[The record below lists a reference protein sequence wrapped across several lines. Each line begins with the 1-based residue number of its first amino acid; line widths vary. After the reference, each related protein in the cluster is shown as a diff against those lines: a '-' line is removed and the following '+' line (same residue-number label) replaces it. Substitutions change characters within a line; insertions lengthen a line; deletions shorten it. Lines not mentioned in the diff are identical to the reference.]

1 MGNAMSTAEYFRM
14 SLKVTV
20 CVPLRSLY
28 ALVSSEPTPSSTE
41 RSRPV
46 RLATM
51 RVWPPNVGMPV
62 RSCVGVS
69 KNMTPPWPPTYHWKL
84 PLPGSWAATESALN
98 DSARAATGMLR
109 ESMRITDCLRKVSAP
124 GGPWRLPR
132 PQSAVRQNAWN
143 VLESAGG
150 EGERWRRYLLVY

>member
-1 MGNAMSTAEYFRM
+1 
-14 SLKVTV
+14 
-20 CVPLRSLY
+20 
-28 ALVSSEPTPSSTE
+28 
-41 RSRPV
+41 
-46 RLATM
+46 
-51 RVWPPNVGMPV
+51 MPV

-84 PLPGSWAATESALN
+84 PLPGSCAAAESAPK
-98 DSARAATGMLR
+98 DSASAATGMLR

-132 PQSAVRQNAWN
+132 PQSAVRQNAGD

-150 EGERWRRYLLVY
+150 EGERWRRYLLERKRLADRSTETLQPVGGVVGARDGPVEGGNGGTAEGCVGSNRYLIP